1 MKLHTKQL
9 QIGINSAVATQLLP
23 HPKIPTGSPHNGEFS
38 KKYFWS
44 VAASV
49 LLFLMIKLS
58 L

>member
-38 KKYFWS
+38 KKYF
-44 VAASV
+44 
-49 LLFLMIKLS
+49 
-58 L
+58 